1 MSGGGEGADRA
12 ERWWMESA
20 WERCS
25 ESPKRSARVT
35 HLVRIPES
43 LPRGIHRG
51 GAVPAG
57 HSPLELP
64 GGQHRAANCDADAPN
79 PRVEADQG
87 GWFIVTQRIFPT
99 TTGKQSRLSAN
110 GDERLD
116 ETASRREPRWR
127 ENTRDKITH

>member
-1 MSGGGEGADRA
+1 
-12 ERWWMESA
+12 MESA

-51 GAVPAG
+51 GGVPAG

-79 PRVEADQG
+79 PRAEADQG
-87 GWFIVTQRIFPT
+87 GWFIVTQRIFPDDDWQT
-99 TTGKQSRLSAN
+99 VSLSAN
-110 GDERLD
+110 GDER
-116 ETASRREPRWR
+116 W
-127 ENTRDKITH
+127 TRQPEARTSIARKTNPPLVKKNHPLKKRV

>member
-1 MSGGGEGADRA
+1 LSGGGEGADRA

-51 GAVPAG
+51 GGVPAG

-64 GGQHRAANCDADAPN
+64 GGQHRAANCDAGRAEPA
-79 PRVEADQG
+79 RG
-87 GWFIVTQRIFPT
+87 G
-99 TTGKQSRLSAN
+99 
-110 GDERLD
+110 
-116 ETASRREPRWR
+116 
-127 ENTRDKITH
+127 

>member
-1 MSGGGEGADRA
+1 LSGGGEGADRA

-51 GAVPAG
+51 GGVPAG

-79 PRVEADQG
+79 PRAEADQG
-87 GWFIVTQRIFPT
+87 GWFIVTQRIFPDDHWQT
-99 TTGKQSRLSAN
+99 VSG
-110 GDERLD
+110 
-116 ETASRREPRWR
+116 SRRTATNAW
-127 ENTRDKITH
+127 TRLPEARTSMARKHS